1 MSGLIDKALK
11 LFDLLISGLIATLK
25 YLFVSLVLFF
35 WSMVILV
42 IIYHIIKALSK
53 LWS

>member
-1 MSGLIDKALK
+1 MSGLIDKVLILLDR
-11 LFDLLISGLIATLK
+11 LFSGLIVTLK
-25 YLFVSLVLFF
+25 YLFMSLVLLF
-35 WSMVILV
+35 WSMVIVV